1 MSSKRVYWIEGDG
14 IGPEIW
20 RAARRHT
27 GRKEGQPSLADARNA
42 LRYGGHGSSAAIQQG
57 LPRSRTIPVL
67 MPFVT
72 IALAATAGDV
82 LRPLSSAGPGGWST
96 DEKSVPDAGGSGNIL

>member
-1 MSSKRVYWIEGDG
+1 MGSYGYLLSPARLENQGD
-14 IGPEIW
+14 
-20 RAARRHT
+20 
-27 GRKEGQPSLADARNA
+27 KCLKA
-42 LRYGGHGSSAAIQQG
+42 LMGTTVSI

-72 IALAATAGDV
+72 IALAAIAGGV

-96 DEKSVPDAGGSGNIL
+96 DKKSVPDAEGSGNIL